1 MEKYLEAGK
10 IVNTH
15 GVKGDLKVECRCDDQ
30 EVFASLSTL
39 YLKKGG
45 EYTPYRC
52 TKNQPYK
59 NMMLVHLES
68 VDTMEDALL
77 LKNRS
82 LYADREDF
90 DLPEGSYFIADLIG
104 TPVYNLHTG
113 ECYGKLTDVVNHG
126 ASDIYEITRPDGTK
140 ALVPVV
146 EEFVSRVLPGEGIY
160 LTPIEGLI

>member
-39 YLKKGG
+39 YLKRGG
-45 EYTPYRC
+45 EYLPYRC
-52 TKNQPYK
+52 TKNQPMK

-68 VDTMEDALL
+68 VDTMEDAIL

-82 LYADREDF
+82 LYADRADF

-104 TPVYNLHTG
+104 TPVYDEHTG
-113 ECYGKLTDVVNHG
+113 ECYGTLTDVENHG
-126 ASDIYEITRPDGTK
+126 AGDLYEITRRDKTRVLIP
-140 ALVPVV
+140 AVPA
-146 EEFVSRVLPGEGIY
+146 FVSRILPGEGIY

>member
-1 MEKYLEAGK
+1 MNKFLEAGK

-15 GVKGDLKVECRCDDQ
+15 GVKGDLKVECRCDNQD
-30 EVFASLSTL
+30 VFASLSTL

-45 EYTPYRC
+45 EYIPYHC

-59 NMMLVHLES
+59 EMMLVHLDS
-68 VDTMEDALL
+68 VDTMEDAIL

-90 DLPEGSYFIADLIG
+90 DLPEGSYFIADLLG
-104 TPVYNLHTG
+104 TPVFNENTG
-113 ECYGKLTDVVNHG
+113 EEYGKLTDVVNHG

-146 EEFVSRVLPGEGIY
+146 NEFVSRVLPGEGIY

>member
-30 EVFASLSTL
+30 TVFASLTTL
-39 YLKKGG
+39 YLKSGG
-45 EYTPYRC
+45 EYRPYRC
-52 TKNQPYK
+52 TKNQPLK

-68 VDTMEDALL
+68 VDTMEDAIL

-82 LYADREDF
+82 LYADRADF
-90 DLPEGSYFIADLIG
+90 DLPEGSFFIADLIG
-104 TPVYNLHTG
+104 TPVYDENSG
-113 ECYGKLTDVVNHG
+113 VQYGKLSDVVNYG
-126 ASDIYEITRPDGTK
+126 GSDLYEITRPDGSK
-140 ALVPVV
+140 ALVPAVA
-146 EEFVSRVLPGEGIY
+146 EFVSRTLPGEGIY

>member
-15 GVKGDLKVECRCDDQ
+15 GVKGDLKVECRCDNQ
-30 EVFASLSTL
+30 EVFASLTTL

-45 EYTPYRC
+45 EYVAYRC
-52 TKNQPYK
+52 TKNQPMK
-59 NMMLVHLES
+59 QLMLVHLES
-68 VDTMEDALL
+68 VDSMEEAML

-90 DLPEGSYFIADLIG
+90 DLPEGSYFIADLLG
-104 TPVYNLHTG
+104 TPVYNEHTG
-113 ECYGKLTDVVNHG
+113 ECYGKLTDVSNHG
-126 ASDIYEITRPDGTK
+126 AGDIYEITRPDGTK
-140 ALVPVV
+140 ALVPAVPA
-146 EEFVSRVLPGEGIY
+146 FISRTLPGEGIY

>member
-15 GVKGDLKVECRCDDQ
+15 GVRGDLKVECRCDDQ

-45 EYTPYRC
+45 EYIPYRC
-52 TKNQPYK
+52 TKNQPMK
-59 NMMLVHLES
+59 HMMLVHLES
-68 VDTMEDALL
+68 VDTMEEAIL

-90 DLPEGSYFIADLIG
+90 DLAEGSYFIADLIG
-104 TPVYNLHTG
+104 TPVYDEHTG
-113 ECYGKLTDVVNHG
+113 ECYGKLTDVNNHG
-126 ASDIYEITRPDGTK
+126 AGDIYEITRSGGTK
-140 ALVPVV
+140 ALVPAVPA
-146 EEFVSRVLPGEGIY
+146 FVSRTLPGEGIY

>member
-30 EVFASLSTL
+30 AVFASLQTL
-39 YLKKGG
+39 YLKSGG
-45 EYTPYRC
+45 EYRPYRC
-52 TKNQPYK
+52 TKNQPMK

-68 VDTMEDALL
+68 VDTMEAAIL

-82 LYADREDF
+82 LYADRDDF
-90 DLPEGSYFIADLIG
+90 DLPEGSYFIADLLG
-104 TPVYNLHTG
+104 TPVYNEHTG
-113 ECYGKLTDVVNHG
+113 EQYGKLTDVVNHG
-126 ASDIYEITRPDGTK
+126 ASDIYEITRPDGSK
-140 ALVPVV
+140 ALVPAVPA
-146 EEFVSRVLPGEGIY
+146 FVSRTIPGEGIY

>member
-39 YLKKGG
+39 YLKKSG
-45 EYTPYRC
+45 EYVAYRC
-52 TKNQPYK
+52 TKNQPMK
-59 NMMLVHLES
+59 HMMLVHLES
-68 VDTMEDALL
+68 VDTMEEAIL

-104 TPVYNLHTG
+104 TPVYDEHTG
-113 ECYGKLTDVVNHG
+113 ECYGKLTDVNNHG
-126 ASDIYEITRPDGTK
+126 AGDIYEITRPDGTK
-140 ALVPVV
+140 ALVPAVPA
-146 EEFVSRVLPGEGIY
+146 FVSRTLPGEGIY

>member
-1 MEKYLEAGK
+1 MNKYLEAGK

-15 GVKGDLKVECRCDDQ
+15 GVKGDLKVECRCDSQ

-45 EYTPYRC
+45 EYVPYRC

-59 NMMLVHLES
+59 EMMLVHLES
-68 VDTMEDALL
+68 VDTMEDAIL

-90 DLPEGSYFIADLIG
+90 NLPEGCYFIADLLG
-104 TPVYNLHTG
+104 TRG
-113 ECYGKLTDVVNHG
+113 Q
-126 ASDIYEITRPDGTK
+126 
-140 ALVPVV
+140 
-146 EEFVSRVLPGEGIY
+146 SRCQ
-160 LTPIEGLI
+160 

>member
-30 EVFASLSTL
+30 EVFAFLSTL

-104 TPVYNLHTG
+104 TPVYDLHTG

-146 EEFVSRVLPGEGIY
+146 DEFVSRVSPGEGIY

>member
-15 GVKGDLKVECRCDDQ
+15 GVRGDLKVECRCDDQ
-30 EVFASLSTL
+30 ETFASLETL

-45 EYTPYRC
+45 EYIPYRC
-52 TKNQPYK
+52 TKNQPMK
-59 NMMLVHLES
+59 HLMLVHLES
-68 VDTMEDALL
+68 VDTVEEAVL

-104 TPVYNLHTG
+104 TPVYDEHTG
-113 ECYGKLTDVVNHG
+113 ECYGKLTDVTNHG
-126 ASDIYEITRPDGTK
+126 ASDIYEITRPDQTK
-140 ALVPVV
+140 ALIPAVPA
-146 EEFVSRVLPGEGIY
+146 FVSRVLPGEGIY
-160 LTPIEGLI
+160 LTPIEGLL